1 MLKSITPYM
10 KKYKWPSLLA
20 PLTVILE
27 VLLEIQI
34 PFMMAKIVDVGIASR
49 DLDYIIKTGG
59 IMIALACASLVFG
72 MLSGMF
78 AARGAVGFANELR
91 MGVFN
96 KVQDFSFAN
105 IDHFSTPSL
114 ITRLTTDIQNIQQS
128 YQMIIR
134 VLVRAPVMLISAAV
148 MATMISRDL
157 VGIFLYAIPIILVA
171 LVIIIRLA
179 YPRFNAMLKRTD
191 DLNADVQENLT
202 AIRVV
207 KAFNRQKFEKK
218 KFHEA
223 NTNLMNAMLKA
234 QNLMISIMPLMMLIM
249 NSTVVVVLWLGGHQV
264 VAGGLQ
270 TGELISFL
278 TYCTQ
283 ILMSLLMIA
292 GFFMMIVMSFSSI
305 KRVSEVLQEPI
316 SITDTDAE
324 PELKVE
330 NGDVRFDHV
339 SFRYNRDAK
348 ADVLDDINLS
358 IRSGETIGIIGGTGS
373 AKSTL
378 VQLIPRLYDA
388 TQGTVYV
395 GDHPV
400 QDYTLVHLR
409 DAVSMVLQQNVLFS
423 GTIAENLRWGNE
435 DATDEQLLQA
445 CADASILDYIK
456 ELPEGLNTVLG
467 RSGVNLSGGQ
477 KQRLCIARALLKNPK
492 IIILDDSTSAVD
504 MATDQKIRE
513 SFKKNLKGMTTIIVA
528 QRISTIE
535 DADRVLVLDDGKVNA
550 FAPPAE
556 LAKTNEIYRDILQSQ
571 KKGVAA

>member
-1 MLKSITPYM
+1 MLKSIMPFT
-10 KKYKWPSLLA
+10 KKYKWPSMLA
-20 PLTVILE
+20 PVCVILE

-34 PFMMAKIVDVGIASR
+34 PFMMAKIVDIGVTSR
-49 DLDYIIKTGG
+49 NLDYIITTGG
-59 IMIALACASLVFG
+59 VMIGLACASLLFG

-78 AARGAVGFANELR
+78 AARGAAGFANELR

-96 KVQDFSFAN
+96 KIQGYSFSN

-114 ITRLTTDIQNIQQS
+114 ITRLTTDVQNIQMS

-134 VLVRAPVMLISAAV
+134 VLVRAPFMLISAAI
-148 MATMISRDL
+148 MATMISREL
-157 VGIFLYAIPIILVA
+157 AVVFLYVIPLILIVM
-171 LVIIIRLA
+171 VIVMRLA

-202 AIRVV
+202 GIRVV
-207 KAFNRQKFEKK
+207 KAFNRQKFERK
-218 KFHEA
+218 KFYEA
-223 NTNLMNAMLKA
+223 NTNLMDAMLRA
-234 QNLMISIMPLMMLIM
+234 QNLMISFMPLMMLIM
-249 NSTVVVVLWLGGHQV
+249 NTTVVIILWLGGHQV
-264 VAGGLQ
+264 VSGGLQ

-283 ILMSLLMIA
+283 ILMSLLMFA
-292 GFFMMIVMSFSSI
+292 GFFMMIVMSFSSL
-305 KRVSEVLQEPI
+305 KRVTEVLQEPN
-316 SITDTDAE
+316 SITDDDAE
-324 PELKVE
+324 PELLVE

-339 SFRYNRDAK
+339 SFAYSIGAK
-348 ADVLDDINLS
+348 NNVLDDISLD
-358 IRSGETIGIIGGTGS
+358 IKSGETIGIIGGTGS

-378 VQLIPRLYDA
+378 VQLIPRLYEA
-388 TQGTVYV
+388 TKGVVYV
-395 GDHPV
+395 GGHPV

-435 DATDEQLLQA
+435 KATDEQLLQA
-445 CADASILDYIK
+445 CADASILDYIE
-456 ELPEGLNTVLG
+456 ELPEGLNTLLG

-492 IIILDDSTSAVD
+492 VIILDDSTSAVD
-504 MATDQKIRE
+504 MATDQKIRA
-513 SFKKNLKGMTTIIVA
+513 SFRKNLKGMTTIIVA

-550 FAPPAE
+550 FAPPAQ
-556 LAKTNEIYRDILQSQ
+556 LAESNEIYRDILQSQ
-571 KKGVAA
+571 KKGVAE